1 MALVRRKRPVRDA
14 VNQAFNTAG
23 DVLELASSTIRV
35 AKNNV
40 RAYEIENKQDLILD
54 MAQAMKEQQQVQ
66 KEMKISDKEMDE
78 AKALLGFD

>member
-54 MAQAMKEQQQVQ
+54 MAQAMKEQQQIQ
-66 KEMKISDKEMDE
+66 KELKISDKEMDE
-78 AKALLGFD
+78 AKALLGF

>member
-40 RAYEIENKQDLILD
+40 KAFEIENKQDLILD
-54 MAQAMKEQQQVQ
+54 LAQTMKEQQEIQ
-66 KEMKISDKEMDE
+66 KELKISDKEMDE
-78 AKALLGFD
+78 AKALLGF

>member
-1 MALVRRKRPVRDA
+1 MALTRRKRPVRDA

-40 RAYEIENKQDLILD
+40 RAYELENKQDLVLD
-54 MAQAMKEQQQVQ
+54 LAQTIKEQKEVQ
-66 KEMKISDKEMDE
+66 KELKISDKEMDE
-78 AKALLGFD
+78 AKALLGF